1 MKTKNDVNKKCI
13 TFINLNY
20 GHMKVNFIIDK
31 RISSFG
37 REKSKISET
46 MKDIEKNGKANE
58 QDSALQKHLGLIG

>member
-13 TFINLNY
+13 TCINVNY